1 MTARNLPFSTPIP
14 TLGLAGFPDILSS
27 VAEARRA
34 VELARLPVV
43 RSRHAWVEVANRL
56 VLAEADSAPALV
68 EAARAALCLA
78 IAAERRGTLGTTSA
92 RPRAIA
98 A

>member
-1 MTARNLPFSTPIP
+1 MSDLSLPFSTPVSTI
-14 TLGLAGFPDILSS
+14 GLAGFPETLAS

-34 VELARLPVV
+34 VEDARLPVV
-43 RSRHAWVEVANRL
+43 RSRHAWVDVANRL
-56 VLAEADSAPALV
+56 VLAEADRGPALV

-78 IAAERRGTLGTTSA
+78 VALERRGTRVATSV
-92 RPRAIA
+92 RPWALA

>member
-1 MTARNLPFSTPIP
+1 MSDLSLPFSTPVSTI
-14 TLGLAGFPDILSS
+14 GLAGFPDSLSS

-34 VELARLPVV
+34 VEDARLPVV
-43 RSRHAWVEVANRL
+43 RSRHAWLDVANSL
-56 VLAEADSAPALV
+56 VLAEAARSTSLV

-78 IAAERRGTLGTTSA
+78 VAVERRGAGVATSVLPWA
-92 RPRAIA
+92 LA

>member
-1 MTARNLPFSTPIP
+1 MSDRNLQFSTPVS
-14 TLGLAGFPDILSS
+14 TAGLVGFPDSLSS

-34 VELARLPVV
+34 VEDARLPVV
-43 RSRHAWVEVANRL
+43 RSRHAWLDVANRL
-56 VLAEADSAPALV
+56 VLAEADRRPALV

-78 IAAERRGTLGTTSA
+78 VAVERRGTRVATSV
-92 RPRAIA
+92 RPWALA